1 MLPQILGLLSF
12 VLGRADRW
20 RDKSVEQRT
29 RVAAFLNAVSD
40 CLARI
45 ATDLRADRVPHSAC
59 SELAHYA
66 RQLPEAVEREL
77 GEEAADLLAALR
89 EAAYSRMAALKR
101 ADDLEYA
108 RKQMAAIEET
118 VGKVKALAVSLSVG

>member
-1 MLPQILGLLSF
+1 MSCLPATSAGHAPGGSTSPLGVNMYLVPAWRRLLGRSAFFREWEMLPLIMGLLNV

-29 RVAAFLNAVSD
+29 RVAAFLYAVSD
-40 CLARI
+40 CLTRI

-66 RQLPEAVEREL
+66 LQLPE
-77 GEEAADLLAALR
+77 
-89 EAAYSRMAALKR
+89 
-101 ADDLEYA
+101 
-108 RKQMAAIEET
+108 
-118 VGKVKALAVSLSVG
+118 